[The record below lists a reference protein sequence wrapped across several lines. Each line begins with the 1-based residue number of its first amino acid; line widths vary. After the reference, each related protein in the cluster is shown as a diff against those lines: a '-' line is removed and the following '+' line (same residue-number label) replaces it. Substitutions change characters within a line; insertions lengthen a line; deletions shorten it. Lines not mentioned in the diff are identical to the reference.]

1 MDGIKTL
8 LLLEVKNYSIDHES
22 PEDKENAGQHPNL
35 DSSEALSLGGVS
47 VDIVEDVDEDEEEG
61 DEQRHAARDDVGWD
75 EEGDP
80 GDQDKEA

>member
-8 LLLEVKNYSIDHES
+8 LLFEVKNYSIDHES
-22 PEDKENAGQHPNL
+22 PEYKENAGQHPNL

-47 VDIVEDVDEDEEEG
+47 VDIVEDIDKDKEEG